1 MRWPSRSIASRST
14 RGARR
19 SVTATPRRY
28 LRATISYAPCAPRTA
43 RLRWNQGRRREATH
57 STSRGAQAVLLSE
70 ARKFEDALPL
80 LMEAFEGYRSQRG
93 LTHPSTISLVVNV
106 SQVLFVVPLLT
117 EGLDS
122 EQSRERG
129 IAITREVLDAC
140 SSAASGGTDRSEGDR
155 AAHGRQAKMLAAHL
169 VKLLKAIGR
178 TEEVEKVV
186 AEFGL

>member
-1 MRWPSRSIASRST
+1 M
-14 RGARR
+14 
-19 SVTATPRRY
+19 
-28 LRATISYAPCAPRTA
+28 
-43 RLRWNQGRRREATH
+43 
-57 STSRGAQAVLLSE
+57 LLSE